1 LRLGDTVRE
10 VYLNLS
16 RRRLRTFLTVLG
28 VAIGSLTVTVVISLA
43 SGLRG
48 FIQLQTSALA
58 DPKAL
63 QVFAGKSLP
72 IDAVLSGTLGRL
84 GRPPREIKP
93 ESGVMNPGAF
103 NLRFFTPEEVERI
116 RKIPHVVR
124 VSPGTMVFVNSL
136 QLEGDGRKFEVIC
149 IPEDEGFNMEL
160 ASGTGFTKNS
170 EYEVILTQQY
180 LQSFGV
186 ADPKQVIG
194 KNVLLEV
201 SRCPLTIGA
210 NNLPLLP
217 GDPTRKLFTARI
229 LGVTKPTLLSTA
241 VFSSEKLAVDI
252 ARFFLSDEELHT
264 PGRFGLV
271 VNVVADR
278 EKNVRGIKKAIEE
291 FGMSA
296 ITVEERL
303 GFLRTMFSVIEVGLS
318 VFGAIALFV
327 AGLGIANTQIM
338 SIYERRRE
346 IGVMKALGA
355 TNAQVRFLFAC
366 EALFIG
372 FSGGVV
378 GFCAASVVGFTGNA
392 VARAT
397 IAKYWG
403 ECSFFAFPWHL
414 PIGIIFFC
422 SFIGLLAGVYPAS
435 RAAKLDPIEALRS
448 Q

>member
-1 LRLGDTVRE
+1 VRLSDTLRE

-16 RRRLRTFLTVLG
+16 RRKLRTFLTVLG
-28 VAIGSLTVTVVISLA
+28 IAIGSLTVTIVISLA

-58 DPKAL
+58 DPRIM

-93 ESGVMNPGAF
+93 DSGILNPGAF
-103 NLRFFTPEEVERI
+103 NLRFFTKDEVERI
-116 RKIPHVVR
+116 KKIPHVTR
-124 VSPGTMVFVNSL
+124 VSPGTMVFVNSI
-136 QLEGDGRKFEVIC
+136 QLEGDRRKFEVIC
-149 IPEDEGFNMEL
+149 IPEGEGFNMEL
-160 ASGTGFTKNS
+160 ASGSGLTRDSG
-170 EYEVILTQQY
+170 YEVILAQQY
-180 LQSFGV
+180 LQSFGIS
-186 ADPKQVIG
+186 DLQMVIG

-201 SRCPLTIGA
+201 GRCPLAIGGQ
-210 NNLPLLP
+210 NSRFVL
-217 GDPTRKLFTARI
+217 GDTTKKIFTAKVVGLAR
-229 LGVTKPTLLSTA
+229 PTLLSTA
-241 VFSSEKLAVDI
+241 VFLSEKLAVDI

-264 PGRFGLV
+264 PDRYGLV
-271 VNVVADR
+271 VNVVADN
-278 EKNVRGIKKAIEE
+278 EKNVRAIKKEIEN

-296 ITVEERL
+296 ISVEERL
-303 GFLRTMFSVIEVGLS
+303 GFLRTIFSVVEIGLS
-318 VFGAIALFV
+318 IFGAIALFV
-327 AGLGIANTQIM
+327 AGIGIANTLIM

-366 EALFIG
+366 EALIIG
-372 FSGGVV
+372 FAGGVA
-378 GFCAASVVGFTGNA
+378 GFCVAALIGSIGNA
-392 VARAT
+392 LARAT

-403 ECSFFAFPWHL
+403 DCSFFAFPWYL
-414 PIGIIFFC
+414 PLGIIIFC
-422 SFIGLLAGVYPAS
+422 SLVGLLAGVYPAS